1 MIKTAFIGVG
11 YRGMQLLRLL
21 RHIPGFR
28 ILACADPGIE
38 DVGMPDVACY
48 NRGEHDYL
56 NMLEEQTPDLVFVAS
71 PWQCHVQH
79 AIHCVEHGADVAL
92 EIKGGLYLDEY
103 KPLIDLAER
112 TGKRVYPLENTLFM
126 RENLAVYNLVRAGV
140 LGEIVYMRGG
150 YRHDLRRLL
159 LDDDGVTTYVVC
171 YWTMTGR
178 WATAVRRKA
187 SGGAG
192 STRKRT
198 ATFIPRTA
206 WLLFA

>member
-28 ILACADPGIE
+28 ILACADPGME

-56 NMLEEQTPDLVFVAS
+56 NMLEEQTLDLVFVAS

-112 TGKRVYPLENTLFM
+112 TGKRVYPLE
-126 RENLAVYNLVRAGV
+126 
-140 LGEIVYMRGG
+140 
-150 YRHDLRRLL
+150 RLQS
-159 LDDDGVTTYVVC
+159 GAC
-171 YWTMTGR
+171 RCTGR
-178 WATAVRRKA
+178 DRLY
-187 SGGAG
+187 
-192 STRKRT
+192 
-198 ATFIPRTA
+198 A
-206 WLLFA
+206 WRLPSRLTSSVTGR